1 MVRFPSPLG
10 PDETPERAAY
20 WIAQA
25 HPQARRKLYEAY
37 VACFTEEDPAF
48 DVDAFAARVHDQL
61 DLRRKNGE
69 LMPP

>member
-37 VACFTEEDPAF
+37 VA
-48 DVDAFAARVHDQL
+48 
-61 DLRRKNGE
+61 
-69 LMPP
+69 

>member
-25 HPQARRKLYEAY
+25 HPQARRKLYADD
-37 VACFTEEDPAF
+37 VAC
-48 DVDAFAARVHDQL
+48 
-61 DLRRKNGE
+61 GGS
-69 LMPP
+69 